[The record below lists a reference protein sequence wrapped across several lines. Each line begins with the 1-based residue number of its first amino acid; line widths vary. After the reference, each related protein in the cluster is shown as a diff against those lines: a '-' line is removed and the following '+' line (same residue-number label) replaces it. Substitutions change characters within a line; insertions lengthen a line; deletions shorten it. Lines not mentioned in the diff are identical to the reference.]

1 MRTLSRKDKA
11 TILGKVDRLVATKH
25 FNPVLNGADWPKLV
39 DARREAILATGSVE
53 AFEKEM
59 QALLQELK
67 TSHTGFLHESAQRV
81 PARHAICA
89 TFQRFEDGSLARWM
103 FQDVHDEGP
112 AAEAGIRPGDILLAI
127 AGKEATPPEGPAFSM
142 GQSVA
147 VEIEMLSGQRRTV
160 NLKIPTPKSR
170 KRPIV
175 QAKLVTHSRLSG
187 GIGLLKVTMFPGMV
201 GIGIAREISHAIGQL
216 HGCRRLIIDLRGNT
230 GGGIGC
236 LRLMSHLTPGKLPVG
251 YSLTK
256 AMAARGYDKQKLPRF
271 DRIPDRKLALI
282 RLALRYRK
290 KGSIVVVTEG
300 LGPQEFHGRVVLLV
314 NQHSAS
320 AAEMVAGF
328 ARENSLA
335 KIVGTTTP
343 GRLLSGTFLKVG
355 HGYSLGLPGAAY
367 LTWQGTMLEGKGI
380 TPDEEVGLSREL
392 LKQGRDSQLERA
404 IEVTERL

>member
-1 MRTLSRKDKA
+1 MRTLNREDKKS
-11 TILGKVDRLVATKH
+11 ILDKVDRFVSTKH
-25 FNPVLNGADWPKLV
+25 FNPGLNGADWPQLLQERK
-39 DARREAILATGSVE
+39 EAILATGSPE
-53 AFEKEM
+53 EFEKEM

-67 TSHTGFLHESAQRV
+67 TSHTGFFHESARRI

-89 TFQRFEDGSLARWM
+89 TFQRFEDGGASRWM
-103 FQDVHDEGP
+103 FQDVHDGGP
-112 AAEAGIRPGDILLAI
+112 AAAAGIRPGDILLGI
-127 AGKEATPPEGPAFSM
+127 SGKGINPPEAPAFSM

-147 VEIEMLSGQRRTV
+147 VDIETVSGESRKV
-160 NLKIPTPKSR
+160 NLSVPMPKSR
-170 KRPIV
+170 KRPIIH
-175 QAKLVTHSRLSG
+175 AKLVTQSRLHD

-201 GIGIAREISHAIGQL
+201 GIDVACEMSQAIDQL
-216 HGCRRLIIDLRGNT
+216 HGCRRLIIDLRGNS

-236 LRLMSHLTPGKLPVG
+236 LRLMSYLAPDKLPVG

-256 AMAARGYDKQKLPRF
+256 VMAAQGYDKEKLPRF
-271 DRIPDRKLALI
+271 DRIPDGKFALI

-300 LGPQEFHGRVVLLV
+300 LGPQQFHGRIVLLV

-328 ARENSLA
+328 ARENHLA

-343 GRLLSGTFLKVG
+343 GRLLSGTSFKVG
-355 HGYSLGLPGAAY
+355 HRYILGLPAAAY

-380 TPDEEVGLSREL
+380 APDEEVSLSREML
-392 LKQGRDSQLERA
+392 SEGRDSQLERA
-404 IEVTERL
+404 SSVAGNL